1 MYKKAFTLAE
11 ISLGIV
17 LISILFVI
25 SAVMINPNKQ
35 LGNINNASR
44 RSDVFAIYNAI
55 NQYRNANLGKLP
67 DDGITST
74 AINICQAGCTPSSTQ
89 IDISTELNQYLRS
102 NTLPI
107 DPLQTGTTLTG
118 YTVYVTP
125 EGRVIVAAPLAQN
138 GVIINTL
145 E

>member
-67 DDGITST
+67 AGIIST
-74 AINICQAGCTPSSTQ
+74 AIDICQAGCPSSSTQ

>member
-67 DDGITST
+67 DGITST
-74 AINICQAGCTPSSTQ
+74 ARNICQAVCTPSSTQ

-125 EGRVIVAAPLAQN
+125 EGRVVVAAPLAQN
-138 GVIINTL
+138 GVTINTL

>member
-11 ISLGIV
+11 ISLGII

-25 SAVMINPNKQ
+25 SVVMINPNKQ

-67 DDGITST
+67 DGITGT
-74 AINICQAGCTPSSTQ
+74 AINICQAGCPPSSTQ
-89 IDISTELNQYLRS
+89 IDISAELNQYLRS

-107 DPLQTGTTLTG
+107 DPLQSGTILTG

-125 EGRVIVAAPLAQN
+125 EGRVMVTAPLAQN

>member
-1 MYKKAFTLAE
+1 MYRKAFTLLE
-11 ISLGIV
+11 VLLVMI
-17 LISILFVI
+17 LISILLVI
-25 SAVMINPNKQ
+25 LIRLINPEQ
-35 LGNINNASR
+35 RIGDINNAQR
-44 RSDVFAIYNAI
+44 QADVLTIYTAI
-55 NQYRNANLGKLP
+55 NQYRDANLGKLP
-67 DDGITST
+67 AGITST
-74 AINICQAGCTPSSTQ
+74 AIDICQSGCAPSSTQ